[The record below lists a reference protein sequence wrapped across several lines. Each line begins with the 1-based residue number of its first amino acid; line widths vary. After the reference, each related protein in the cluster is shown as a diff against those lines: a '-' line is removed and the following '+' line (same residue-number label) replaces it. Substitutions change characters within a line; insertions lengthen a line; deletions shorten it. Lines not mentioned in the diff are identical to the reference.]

1 MSRMYRVVSIGIM
14 LIIAMSGCGGTTG
27 GTKPAATATK
37 QSAVSVASGGPAVSV
52 TKRIKYGKHSN
63 VPDKVR
69 AC

>member
-1 MSRMYRVVSIGIM
+1 MYRVVSIGIM